1 MIMIKCLYSKHLI
14 QQKNTESTERRKT
27 SFLTEIVENADLYQT
42 RIKQNND
49 NTRTMCKIRF
59 CSSFKLVAEGGEFS
73 RNIKKGRSQ
82 TFYKSIVV
90 HSVTHAIGESV
101 SSISMFSYGW

>member
-1 MIMIKCLYSKHLI
+1 MSLFKTFDSTK
-14 QQKNTESTERRKT
+14 KNTESTERRKT

-90 HSVTHAIGESV
+90 HSVTHAIDECFFNKHVLMWSGK
-101 SSISMFSYGW
+101 